1 MLSDLVIRRATTKD
15 INFIITTIFEAE
27 KSFTDT
33 ISFCKIFSLAEEEL
47 FSIFQKILVE
57 NITGQELCYSD
68 YLIAEIGEEY
78 AAACGA
84 WIEEANGV
92 PSAIL
97 KADILF
103 GFIPHEK
110 IIEAKHRFPALQK
123 LNIPRAKDTLQ
134 IVYAYVREIFRGK
147 GLVGMLINE
156 HIRIQK
162 ELFPS
167 IKKVQLRPTITNASA
182 IRAYNKLGFELV
194 YERSTDDPDVL
205 KYLPAR
211 GKFLMEKIL
220 L

>member
-1 MLSDLVIRRATTKD
+1 MLSELVIRRATGKD

-33 ISFCKIFSLAEEEL
+33 ISFCKIFSLTEEEL
-47 FSIFQKILVE
+47 FSIFQKILAE

-78 AAACGA
+78 SAACGA
-84 WIEEANGV
+84 WVEEACGV

-110 IIEAKHRFPALQK
+110 IIEAKHRFPMLQK
-123 LNIPRAKDTLQ
+123 LNIEREKAALQ
-134 IVYAYVREIFRGK
+134 IVYAYVIEKFRGK

-156 HIRIQK
+156 HIDIQK
-162 ELFPS
+162 KLFPN
-167 IKKVQLRPTITNASA
+167 IKKVQLRPTITNTSA
-182 IRAYNKLGFELV
+182 FRAYNKLGFELV
-194 YERSTDDPDVL
+194 YERSTDDADVL
-205 KYLPAR
+205 EYLPAK

-220 L
+220 P